1 MKKTLRIAVVALA
14 IALVATACSSSDS
27 ADGDFGEV
35 KVGVENAYTP
45 FNFIED
51 GTAQGFDYDIW
62 AEICDRI
69 GCEETFIEAGWPA
82 VIEETGQG
90 VPCMEAQADGAPC
103 TELGRECEEC
113 EEAYEAYL
121 RYRKEKGIV
130 DGPVS

>member
-1 MKKTLRIAVVALA
+1 MERARGRL
-14 IALVATACSSSDS
+14 
-27 ADGDFGEV
+27 FE
-35 KVGVENAYTP
+35 EW
-45 FNFIED
+45 IES
-51 GTAQGFDYDIW
+51 W
-62 AEICDRI
+62 AK
-69 GCEETFIEAGWPA
+69 
-82 VIEETGQG
+82 ETGQG